1 MNGSFI
7 VLAKAGNTKTRRD
20 HVNAQSDHSHSAI
33 TKSRRNIS
41 ARRTSSG
48 RQSTVVTLA
57 LFVVGGGILAA
68 CGTAGEAQV
77 ETTAPTTLATTT
89 TSTSTTTSTTST
101 TTTLP
106 EETTT
111 TVAAKASGGSSL
123 TRIGAISIPKIG
135 VQQTI
140 YKGVQLR
147 IFDYGVGYW
156 PGTGLPGQGGNMVL
170 GAHRTS
176 GIRPF
181 RNIDQLQVGDTIA
194 VTTESGVH
202 QYRVSSST
210 IVDPIE
216 GMWIL
221 GQSGSS
227 KLTLFACHPP
237 GSVAQ
242 RIVVFADYV
251 GIV

>member
-1 MNGSFI
+1 M
-7 VLAKAGNTKTRRD
+7 
-20 HVNAQSDHSHSAI
+20 I
-33 TKSRRNIS
+33 TKNHIIGKSNQKSSAFGAATSRGGV
-41 ARRTSSG
+41 RRRSHG
-48 RQSTVVTLA
+48 QHSTAVALVVVA
-57 LFVVGGGILAA
+57 LGGGILAA
-68 CGTAGEAQV
+68 CGTGGNAEVA
-77 ETTAPTTLATTT
+77 TTVPTTIATTT
-89 TSTSTTTSTTST
+89 TTSTTTSTTT
-101 TTTLP
+101 TTTTIP
-106 EETTT
+106 ETTT
-111 TVAAKASGGSSL
+111 TVVAAKSGGGNSY
-123 TRIGAISIPKIG
+123 TRIGAISIPKLG

-147 IFDYGVGYW
+147 VFDYGVGYW

-194 VTTESGVH
+194 ITTESGVH

>member
-1 MNGSFI
+1 M
-7 VLAKAGNTKTRRD
+7 
-20 HVNAQSDHSHSAI
+20 
-33 TKSRRNIS
+33 
-41 ARRTSSG
+41 
-48 RQSTVVTLA
+48 
-57 LFVVGGGILAA
+57 
-68 CGTAGEAQV
+68 
-77 ETTAPTTLATTT
+77 
-89 TSTSTTTSTTST
+89 
-101 TTTLP
+101 
-106 EETTT
+106 
-111 TVAAKASGGSSL
+111 
-123 TRIGAISIPKIG
+123 
-135 VQQTI
+135 
-140 YKGVQLR
+140 R

-181 RNIDQLQVGDTIA
+181 RNIDQLQVGDTIT

-202 QYRVSSST
+202 QYRVSKST

-251 GIV
+251 GVV

>member
-1 MNGSFI
+1 M
-7 VLAKAGNTKTRRD
+7 
-20 HVNAQSDHSHSAI
+20 
-33 TKSRRNIS
+33 
-41 ARRTSSG
+41 
-48 RQSTVVTLA
+48 
-57 LFVVGGGILAA
+57 
-68 CGTAGEAQV
+68 
-77 ETTAPTTLATTT
+77 
-89 TSTSTTTSTTST
+89 
-101 TTTLP
+101 
-106 EETTT
+106 
-111 TVAAKASGGSSL
+111 

-156 PGTGLPGQGGNMVL
+156 PGTGLPGAGGNMVL
-170 GAHRTS
+170 GGHRTS

-221 GQSGSS
+221 GQSGSA

-237 GSVAQ
+237 GSTKQ
-242 RIVVFADYV
+242 RIVVFADYGGV
-251 GIV
+251 V